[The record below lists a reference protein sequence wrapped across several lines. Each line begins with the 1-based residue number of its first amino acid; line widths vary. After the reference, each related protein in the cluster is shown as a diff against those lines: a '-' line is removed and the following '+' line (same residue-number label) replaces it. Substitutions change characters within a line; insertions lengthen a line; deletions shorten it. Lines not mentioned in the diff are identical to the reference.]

1 MPVFTKDQAFE
12 AVMELPEPERAEVI
26 ARLTGEDVSARLT
39 PEQEAELRE
48 ARREHRE
55 NPGAA
60 RTWGEIE
67 AELLAKI

>member
-1 MPVFTKDQAFE
+1 MPVLTKEQVLE
-12 AVMELPEPERAEVI
+12 AALELDADERAEI
-26 ARLTGEDVSARLT
+26 AARLSGGDVSSRLT

-48 ARREHRE
+48 SLRQHRE

-60 RTWGEIE
+60 RLWSDIK